1 MSALED
7 APHARPAV
15 VNGAAGAVVGRD
27 GRLFSVVAFTV
38 SDGRIAAIDVVA
50 DPAKLSAVAASYTE

>member
-1 MSALED
+1 
-7 APHARPAV
+7 V
-15 VNGAAGAVVGRD
+15 VNGAAGVVVGSD

-50 DPAKLSAVAASYTE
+50 DPAKLSAVAARYAE